1 MTAEQI
7 QAARANGKRYKLL
20 GTVRRSASGVE
31 GSVAPVALDLDDPL
45 AGIGGVMNAIH
56 FRTELLGSLT
66 VVGPGAGKRE
76 TGFSLL
82 SDLLSVHRN
91 ARAGGR

>member
-1 MTAEQI
+1 
-7 QAARANGKRYKLL
+7 
-20 GTVRRSASGVE
+20 
-31 GSVAPVALDLDDPL
+31 
-45 AGIGGVMNAIH
+45 MNAIH

-82 SDLLSVHRN
+82 SDLLSVHRD